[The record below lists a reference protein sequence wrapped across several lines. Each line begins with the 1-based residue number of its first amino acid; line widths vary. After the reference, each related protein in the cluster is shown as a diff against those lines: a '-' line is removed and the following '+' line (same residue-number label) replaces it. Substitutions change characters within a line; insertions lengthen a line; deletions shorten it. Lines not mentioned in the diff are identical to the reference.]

1 MSKPANPTVI
11 GSFVVA
17 AVALM
22 VIGIMV
28 FGGGKF
34 FSKTKQFVAFFH
46 GSVYGLNVG
55 APVNF
60 RGVKIG
66 SVVDIDLVINT
77 QTVNVDIPVIMEI
90 SQDAFTEM
98 GGESQLTELSRPE
111 LLEYLINQQGLR
123 AQLQLQSLVT
133 GQLYVELDFHPNTP
147 VKLLNLKSQYQEVP
161 TIASGLQKL
170 GQSIEALPLDQLAN
184 QALDTLS
191 GIDRAVNAPEIPAI
205 LKNLEDMT
213 LNLQQVISRID
224 QEFAPLIKSLIAT
237 SDTARGTLM
246 QLDETISQYKG
257 IPEQITPSIKQA
269 ADAIDTAAQQ
279 AQDTLASVETL
290 TAEDSPLQSR
300 LQTALNELAAAAR
313 SLRIMADYLE
323 RHPEALLRGKRY

>member
-1 MSKPANPTVI
+1 
-11 GSFVVA
+11 
-17 AVALM
+17 
-22 VIGIMV
+22 
-28 FGGGKF
+28 
-34 FSKTKQFVAFFH
+34 
-46 GSVYGLNVG
+46 
-55 APVNF
+55 
-60 RGVKIG
+60 
-66 SVVDIDLVINT
+66 
-77 QTVNVDIPVIMEI
+77 
-90 SQDAFTEM
+90 
-98 GGESQLTELSRPE
+98 
-111 LLEYLINQQGLR
+111 
-123 AQLQLQSLVT
+123 
-133 GQLYVELDFHPNTP
+133 
-147 VKLLNLKSQYQEVP
+147 
-161 TIASGLQKL
+161 LQKL